1 MKRVATIALAVAALA
16 GTAVD
21 AQAAQVR
28 DLSGARPSLISDVSI
43 TGNDSELVRAAKKT
57 VAARLRDA
65 SRSSGVLIN
74 DVYLREHQAGR
85 ISVSSGAVASLP
97 PLPGDMSTQ
106 TKAASAV
113 NAPNIVSVD
122 RAAIERENQRLRD
135 EQARAAA
142 EMDEPYGGNAT
153 GMEEDRAEQRSTQIP
168 QQIQKNNQQL
178 NSHP

>member
-1 MKRVATIALAVAALA
+1 MKRVATIVLALATLA

-21 AQAAQVR
+21 AQAAQAR
-28 DLSGARPSLISDVSI
+28 DLSGDRPSLISDVSI

-57 VAARLRDA
+57 VAARMRDA

-74 DVYLREHQAGR
+74 DSYIREHQAGR
-85 ISVSSGAVASLP
+85 ISTSSGGAALP
-97 PLPGDMSTQ
+97 AALADQ
-106 TKAASAV
+106 TKAASAI
-113 NAPNIVSVD
+113 NIPNIPSVN
-122 RAAIERENQRLRD
+122 RAAVERENQRLRD

-168 QQIQKNNQQL
+168 KQIQKNNEQL
-178 NSHP
+178 NLHP